1 MSKMTPRRSIP
12 AVIGVTQSPDIVSE
26 QLQRIAIEKLEAR
39 LVLEDVLVESA
50 SLHGAD
56 AGSVRL
62 ERVYLKDVD
71 LGDAKLRAIH
81 LVDVTAERIDG
92 ANGDWGGGQ
101 LRRVCFQDAR
111 LTGLN
116 LSEARIE
123 EVSFKG
129 CKLDYV
135 NFRHSKIE
143 HALFEDCGLRGAD
156 FQGARIGATRFVNC
170 QLVEADFSKTHMSFV
185 DLRGS
190 ELALAGSVLA
200 LSGAI
205 IDSLQLMDVARS
217 LALELGI
224 TVEDA

>member
-1 MSKMTPRRSIP
+1 MTLRRSAP
-12 AVIGVTQSPDIVSE
+12 ATIGVTQSPDIDLE
-26 QLQRIAIEKLEAR
+26 QLRSATTER
-39 LVLEDVLVESA
+39 LDAQLALEDVLIESTSFRETEA
-50 SLHGAD
+50 S
-56 AGSVRL
+56 SVRM
-62 ERVYLKDVD
+62 ERAHLRDLD

-81 LVDVTAERIDG
+81 LVDVVAERIDG

-111 LTGLN
+111 LVGLN
-116 LSEARIE
+116 FSEARME

-135 NFRHSKIE
+135 NFRHSKIS
-143 HALFEDCGLRGAD
+143 HVLFEDCGLRGAD
-156 FQGARIGATRFVNC
+156 FQGARIDAARFANC
-170 QLVEADFSKTHMSFV
+170 QLGEADFTKTEMSFV

-190 ELALAGSVLA
+190 ELALVGSVLT
-200 LSGAI
+200 LRGVI
-205 IDSLQLMDVARS
+205 IDSRQLIDVAPL